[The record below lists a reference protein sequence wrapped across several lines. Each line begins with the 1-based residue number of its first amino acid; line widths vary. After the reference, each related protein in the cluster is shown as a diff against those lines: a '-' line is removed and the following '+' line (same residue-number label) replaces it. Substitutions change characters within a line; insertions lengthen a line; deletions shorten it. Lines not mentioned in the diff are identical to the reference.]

1 MWSAHVRRL
10 AYQHDGQRQERT
22 NSTMSIDRRR
32 FIAGLMAIAVGCTGC
47 AGWPAAVPA
56 SYGSHAGGTLVNPVV
71 AAYSNS
77 GSADPSIVWRNGY
90 YHYCRS
96 LPGGSIGVARA
107 RRLQDIGR
115 VAMVTVWTP
124 PPGSAYSHQVWAPEL
139 QYLRGRWTI
148 YFAASDGNNANH
160 RMYAL
165 EGPADDAQGAY
176 TFKGKVAA
184 PTDRWAID
192 GIAVEHAG
200 ALYFVWSG
208 WRGAED
214 GFPQVLYVAPMSDP
228 WTISGER
235 REIAAPDRAWE
246 VATAPLLEGP
256 AVLYRNGHLHIVYS
270 ASASW
275 SDDYKLG
282 LLTFSGGNILDPRA
296 WVKQPEPL
304 FVKRPE
310 AGVYGPGHGTFVKSP
325 DGTQDW
331 LVYHAIDVSGGG
343 WRHRSVRAQPFGW
356 THDGRP
362 DLGSPV
368 PVGVALPEPSNACS
382 ATTRC

>member
-1 MWSAHVRRL
+1 M
-10 AYQHDGQRQERT
+10 GT
-22 NSTMSIDRRR
+22 DRKR
-32 FIAGLMAIAVGCTGC
+32 FIAGLMAIAVACTSC
-47 AGWPAAVPA
+47 VGWSADVPA
-56 SYGSHAGGTLVNPVV
+56 SPGGHAGGTLVNPIVT
-71 AAYSNS
+71 AYSDN
-77 GSADPSIVWRNGY
+77 GSADPSIVWRDGY

-96 LPGGSIGVARA
+96 LPGGSIGIARA

-115 VAMVTVWTP
+115 VPMVTVWSA
-124 PPGSAYSHQVWAPEL
+124 PPGRAYSRQVWAPEL
-139 QYLRGRWTI
+139 QYLRGRWYI

-160 RMYAL
+160 RMYVL

-176 TFKGKVAA
+176 TFKGKMAA

-200 ALYFVWSG
+200 ALYFIWSG
-208 WRGAED
+208 WRGESD
-214 GFPQVLYVAPMSDP
+214 GFPQVLYIAPMSNP

-246 VATAPLLEGP
+246 AVGAALLEGP
-256 AVLYRNGHLHIVYS
+256 AVLYRDGRIHIAYS
-270 ASASW
+270 ASGSW
-275 SDDYKLG
+275 TDDYKLG
-282 LLTFSGGNILDPRA
+282 LLTFSGGDILDPRA

-310 AGVYGPGHGTFVKSP
+310 AGSFGPGHGTFVKSP

-331 LVYHAIDVSGGG
+331 IVYHSIDVSGGG

-356 THDGRP
+356 TVDGRP

-368 PVGVALPEPSNACS
+368 PVGIALPQPSDACKDR
-382 ATTRC
+382 ARC